1 MRLIPFLS
9 LSAALAVMMPSVQAD
24 TIWAEGVTKKKGWY
38 DACKTKDDS
47 LMCWAAACSNIIAWW
62 EAKADK
68 SLIPANTPVAK
79 NPGKDP
85 ATVIFEDIKTHW
97 KDVGRG
103 SNVGWNWYFG
113 GCVLAKMNYEKD
125 FDNPATARTSGQ
137 YWKDYVIKA
146 GKTCSEPGS
155 SVYVAEGYAFSQ
167 YSSVGAD
174 TFCHNI
180 VKMFKQGAG
189 ITLTIKPEKSLQFG
203 HAITLWGIDYEG
215 NRVKT
220 IYITDSD
227 NGDNVIQAYDVRY
240 QEKDGVLP
248 GDGKS
253 DEEHYKET
261 KILLTIYKQTY
272 EILHWSALTLPPA
285 KKAVESAEK

>member
-1 MRLIPFLS
+1 MNATAHAES
-9 LSAALAVMMPSVQAD
+9 
-24 TIWAEGVTKKKGWY
+24 IWAEGVTKEKGWF
-38 DACKTKDDS
+38 DASKTKDDS

-62 EAKADK
+62 EAKANP
-68 SLIPANTPVAK
+68 SLIPANTPAAL

-85 ATVIFEDIKTHW
+85 ATVIFEDMKAHW

-113 GCVLAKMNYEKD
+113 GCVLSKMNYEKD
-125 FDNPATARTSGQ
+125 FDTPATAKTCGQ
-137 YWKDYVIKA
+137 YWKDYVLKV
-146 GKTCSEPGS
+146 GKGCAAPGS
-155 SVYVAEGYAFSQ
+155 SAYVAEGYAYSQ
-167 YSSVGAD
+167 YSTVGAD

-203 HAITLWGIDYEG
+203 HAVTLWGMDYEG

-227 NGDNVIQAYDVRY
+227 SGDNVMQAYDVQY
-240 QEKDGVLP
+240 QEKEGVIP
-248 GDGKS
+248 GDVKS
-253 DEEHYKET
+253 EEQPYKET
-261 KILLTIYKQTY
+261 KILLNIYKQTY

-285 KKAVESAEK
+285 KKTQSPADK